1 MINQEQINIYIFL
14 SSSVQWCLGVFI
26 PGPADVVLVE
36 REGLARA
43 LGGSRGRLALEERF
57 LPRYNLKLEVFI
69 KREKER

>member
-1 MINQEQINIYIFL
+1 M
-14 SSSVQWCLGVFI
+14 FI